1 MREGFVP
8 TIEISVNA
16 FNYLKELAEPFI
28 DTPATVLDRII
39 GEHGRTRGKGAALG
53 APAIAPADR
62 YTSADVPEMRFTK
75 IETVEVEGL
84 IADITKW
91 NDLVEHIVM
100 TCLQKGFDSEEVRR
114 KLDAN
119 TMKGA
124 EKSAGFR
131 FIEQAGFSFQGLD
144 AQRACEA
151 ALRLAKAFGI
161 ALKIRF
167 RWRDTAKAHRPGAAA
182 LIAAY

>member
-1 MREGFVP
+1 MIEDDVP
-8 TIEISVNA
+8 TVEISVNA
-16 FNYLKELAEPFI
+16 FNYLKELAEPFT

-39 GEHGRTRGKGAALG
+39 AEHGRTRGKAVAPG
-53 APAIAPADR
+53 APAMVPANR
-62 YTSADVPEMRFTK
+62 YTASEVPEMRFTK
-75 IETVEVEGL
+75 IEEVEVEGL

-91 NDLVEHIVM
+91 NDLVEHVVM

-124 EKSAGFR
+124 EKNAGFR
-131 FIEQAGFSFQGLD
+131 FIEPAGFSFQGLD

-151 ALRLAKAFGI
+151 ALRLARAFGI
-161 ALKIRF
+161 ALKIKF